1 MTVVWNSGEFWGLY
15 NSGNE
20 DSKSLAYEG
29 VSIGT
34 EYADNLEELD
44 ACIFRVRVFKE
55 DLE

>member
-1 MTVVWNSGEFWGLY
+1 LY